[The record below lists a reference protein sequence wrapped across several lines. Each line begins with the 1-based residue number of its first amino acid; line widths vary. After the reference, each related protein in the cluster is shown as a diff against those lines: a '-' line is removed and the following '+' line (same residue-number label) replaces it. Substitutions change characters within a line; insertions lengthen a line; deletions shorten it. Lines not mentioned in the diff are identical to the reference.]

1 MKKRIKKKKAKRQ
14 KAREWPPYSLAGVR
28 FSNEIC
34 DGRQVSAKKTLNCSN
49 NNKYQLIVSSGE
61 SHWWTGE

>member
-1 MKKRIKKKKAKRQ
+1 MKKKKKKKKARK
-14 KAREWPPYSLAGVR
+14 WPSYSLAGVR

-34 DGRQVSAKKTLNCSN
+34 DERQVAAENNHACVSACS
-49 NNKYQLIVSSGE
+49 KSQLIVSDI